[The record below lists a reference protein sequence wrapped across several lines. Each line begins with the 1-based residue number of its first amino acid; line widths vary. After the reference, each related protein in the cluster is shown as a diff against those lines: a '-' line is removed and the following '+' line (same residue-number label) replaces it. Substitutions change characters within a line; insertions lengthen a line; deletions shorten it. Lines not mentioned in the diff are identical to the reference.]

1 MPKKIFLAT
10 ENKHKIREFS
20 YMAKKKNINI
30 YLSPTTIPPYP
41 EENGSTYAENAILK
55 TLHIEEQLGLPS
67 LADDSG
73 IEVDFLNGKPGIQSS
88 RYSPAETS
96 MGNIKKLLNELS
108 GVKKKDRSARFK
120 CCLAYNMANG
130 KPPLI
135 FKGAIEGF
143 IASTPS
149 TLSGFGY
156 DPIFFVPK
164 QHNTFADMDEE
175 IKNKISHRAIAF
187 QSFLKEINNLD
198 LLEDNKG

>member
-10 ENKHKIREFS
+10 ENKHKIKEFS
-20 YMAKKKNINI
+20 YMAKKNNINV
-30 YLSPTTIPPYP
+30 YLSPTTISPFP
-41 EENGSTYAENAILK
+41 EESGSTYAENAILK

-73 IEVDFLNGKPGIQSS
+73 IEVDFLNGKPGIKSS
-88 RYSPAETS
+88 RYSTAKTS
-96 MGNIKKLLNELS
+96 IANINKLLNELS

-130 KPPLI
+130 TPPVL
-135 FKGAIEGF
+135 FEGTIEGF
-143 IASTPS
+143 ITNSPS

-164 QHNTFADMDEE
+164 QHNTFAEMDEK

-187 QSFLKEINNLD
+187 QRFLKEINNLD
-198 LLEDNKG
+198 LLEDNKS

>member
-30 YLSPTTIPPYP
+30 YLSPTTISPYP

-88 RYSPAETS
+88 RYSPDETS
-96 MGNIKKLLNELS
+96 IGNIKKLLNELS
-108 GVKKKDRSARFK
+108 GVKKK
-120 CCLAYNMANG
+120 G
-130 KPPLI
+130 
-135 FKGAIEGF
+135 
-143 IASTPS
+143 
-149 TLSGFGY
+149 
-156 DPIFFVPK
+156 
-164 QHNTFADMDEE
+164 
-175 IKNKISHRAIAF
+175 
-187 QSFLKEINNLD
+187 
-198 LLEDNKG
+198 